1 MSYIPW
7 DQINALLLG
16 GGSAETRAQMFD
28 RLLAGLG
35 EIIPW
40 DVGIGVFDRDIRCVT
55 CSGWDRRTFEHY
67 NGHYFSKVPF
77 ILYNEAGV
85 AYRGK
90 DVVQWNRVSDCEFT
104 RDFAR
109 PLGLHSGLSP
119 FRPAWPLNISIQRS
133 KEFPAF
139 TRRDCE
145 ILDIFNAHMHNY
157 LRFLSRIEAL
167 SGESADTSGV
177 IVSPAPAREAF
188 RRSFAL
194 SEREMEVM
202 EGLCDGLSNK
212 SLAANLFISERTV
225 KAHVAS
231 IFRKT
236 GSTTRTEV
244 IALGYR
250 AMRG

>member
-7 DQINALLLG
+7 DQINALLLE
-16 GGSAETRAQMFD
+16 GGSAETRAGLYNRM
-28 RLLAGLG
+28 LAGVG
-35 EIIPW
+35 GIIPW
-40 DVGIGVFDRDIRCVT
+40 DVGVGVFDRAIRCVS

-67 NGHYFSKVPF
+67 NGHYYAKVPF

-119 FRPAWPLNISIQRS
+119 FRPAWEQNISIQRS
-133 KEFPAF
+133 RDYPAF

-145 ILDIFNAHMHNY
+145 ILDILNGHMNNY
-157 LRFLSRIEAL
+157 LRFLSRIEDLTGGRGDPAD
-167 SGESADTSGV
+167 SAVPCS
-177 IVSPAPAREAF
+177 PAREAF

-194 SEREMEVM
+194 SGREMEVL
-202 EGLCDGLSNK
+202 EGLCDGLSNRA
-212 SLAANLFISERTV
+212 LAANLFISERTV
-225 KAHVAS
+225 KAHLAS

-236 GSTTRTEV
+236 GALSRTGV
-244 IALGYR
+244 VALSCR
-250 AMRG
+250 AFRR

>member
-1 MSYIPW
+1 MEPGFRLRVYARLCSP
-7 DQINALLLG
+7 ARSSFRLEPV
-16 GGSAETRAQMFD
+16 SPRVAAE
-28 RLLAGLG
+28 
-35 EIIPW
+35 
-40 DVGIGVFDRDIRCVT
+40 
-55 CSGWDRRTFEHY
+55 Y
-67 NGHYFSKVPF
+67 
-77 ILYNEAGV
+77 LY
-85 AYRGK
+85 
-90 DVVQWNRVSDCEFT
+90 
-104 RDFAR
+104 
-109 PLGLHSGLSP
+109 
-119 FRPAWPLNISIQRS
+119 PAI
-133 KEFPAF
+133 EG
-139 TRRDCE
+139 
-145 ILDIFNAHMHNY
+145 
-157 LRFLSRIEAL
+157 LSRIEAL